1 MDQNGTGLGR
11 RFAHASPFGG
21 AGTMRHP
28 TSRILFSY
36 WDGLRGERSAP
47 ERGEIE
53 PGAIRHVLAD
63 TFILA
68 LEGGTPN
75 FRLAG
80 TRLCALF
87 GGEMKELPLI
97 DLWQEDGRHD
107 MRRLV
112 EAIMDDAAGVVGGVT
127 GRTRSGHAIDLELL
141 MLPLRHRGKTH
152 ARILGAL
159 SPATVPA
166 WLGLDPVDSLRTL
179 SLRMIWSGAREKVAT
194 DPASRRR
201 RLVVHEGGRAQ
212 ERR

>member
-1 MDQNGTGLGR
+1 MDHNGTGLGR
-11 RFAHASPFGG
+11 HFMRAPAGDG
-21 AGTMRHP
+21 AGPMRHP
-28 TSRILFSY
+28 TSRILFGY
-36 WDGLRGERSAP
+36 WDGLRGERTAP

-68 LEGGTPN
+68 LEGGTPH

-87 GGEMKELPLI
+87 GGEMKDQPLI

-112 EAIMDDAAGVVGGVT
+112 EAVMDDAAGVVGGVT
-127 GRTRSGHAIDLELL
+127 GRTRAGHPIDLELL

-152 ARILGAL
+152 SRILGSL

-166 WLGLDPVDSLRTL
+166 WIGLDPVDSLRTL
-179 SLRMIWSGAREKVAT
+179 SLRMIWSGSRESIAL
-194 DPASRRR
+194 DPAARRR
-201 RLVVHEGGRAQ
+201 RLVVHEGGRAR
-212 ERR
+212 ERG

>member
-1 MDQNGTGLGR
+1 
-11 RFAHASPFGG
+11 
-21 AGTMRHP
+21 
-28 TSRILFSY
+28 
-36 WDGLRGERSAP
+36 
-47 ERGEIE
+47 
-53 PGAIRHVLAD
+53 
-63 TFILA
+63 
-68 LEGGTPN
+68 
-75 FRLAG
+75 
-80 TRLCALF
+80 LF